1 MATQKMKS
9 NRSAAK
15 RFKLKPN
22 GKLKRIKGSKHHGN
36 VHKAQSRIRRLKES
50 DTIDGKKATLEV
62 ADKISNILFE
72 NSTVPSST

>member
-22 GKLKRIKGSKHHGN
+22 GKLKRIKGSKHHCN

-50 DTIDGKKATLEV
+50 DVVDGNK
-62 ADKISNILFE
+62 ADKLRKVIFA
-72 NSTVPSST
+72 

>member
-1 MATQKMKS
+1 MATQKMES

-22 GKLKRIKGSKHHGN
+22 GKLKRIKGSKHHCN

-50 DTIDGKKATLEV
+50 DTVDGKKA
-62 ADKISNILFE
+62 SNLRKVVFA
-72 NSTVPSST
+72 

>member
-36 VHKAQSRIRRLKES
+36 VHKAQSRIRRLK
-50 DTIDGKKATLEV
+50 KA
-62 ADKISNILFE
+62 SNLRKVVFA
-72 NSTVPSST
+72 

>member
-15 RFKLKPN
+15 DLS
-22 GKLKRIKGSKHHGN
+22 LSQMESSKRIKGSKHHGN

-50 DTIDGKKATLEV
+50 DTIDGKKA
-62 ADKISNILFE
+62 SNLRKVVFA
-72 NSTVPSST
+72 

>member
-1 MATQKMKS
+1 MSVQKMKS

-22 GKLKRIKGSKHHGN
+22 GKLKRIKGNKHHCN

-50 DTIDGKKATLEV
+50 GTVEGKKAKDLRKVILYRLLEV
-62 ADKISNILFE
+62 MLK
-72 NSTVPSST
+72 